1 MAERRMFSKSIVT
14 SARFLRMPVSS
25 RELYFHLVLNA
36 DDDGVVEAF
45 PVMRMVG
52 AGEDDLK
59 VLVGREFV
67 VTLSEDDLIVY
78 IKHWKEQNT
87 IRADRKVNSRYQSL
101 LLSVVPDLKLT
112 APKKRSDVKGNDE
125 KEPEIIEISAYS
137 QLAAS
142 LDSPW
147 TDNGQ
152 STDSP
157 RTDNGQSMDG
167 QWTADGRHSIGKGS
181 IGKESI
187 DKGKEKK
194 EAKASARLVPPTLQ
208 EVKDYIREMNYGL
221 DPEEFYDA
229 NLQSGW
235 KLKSGQPV
243 KDWKARVRTFE
254 RYRKSH
260 GGYSEGKQTAKQK
273 KEYKGYFDD
282 TIPEGWE

>member
-1 MAERRMFSKSIVT
+1 MFSKSIVT

-45 PVMRMVG
+45 PVMRMIG

-59 VLVGREFV
+59 VLLGRGFV
-67 VTLSEDDLIVY
+67 VMLSDDDLIAY
-78 IKHWKEQNT
+78 IKHWQEQNT

-101 LLSVVPDLKLT
+101 LLKAIPELELVE
-112 APKKRSDVKGNDE
+112 PKKRSDLKHASKE
-125 KEPEIIEISAYS
+125 EPEIIDIPAFS
-137 QLAAS
+137 QVAAS
-142 LDSPW
+142 LDSPESVHGQSMDGQR
-147 TDNGQ
+147 TDSGQ

-157 RTDNGQSMDG
+157 WTGNGQ
-167 QWTADGRHSIGKGS
+167 QSIGEYRLVEDS
-181 IGKESI
+181 IVKESK
-187 DKGKEKK
+187 DKEG
-194 EAKASARLVPPTLQ
+194 AKARTRFVPPTLE
-208 EVKDYIREMNYGL
+208 EVKEYISDMGYGL

-235 KLKSGQPV
+235 KLKNGQPV

-260 GGYSEGKQTAKQK
+260 GGYVETRQRTSQPIP
-273 KEYKGYFDD
+273 KGWD
-282 TIPEGWE
+282 

>member
-1 MAERRMFSKSIVT
+1 MAERRMLSKAIVT

-59 VLVGREFV
+59 VLIGRGFV
-67 VTLSEDDLIVY
+67 VMLSDDDLITY
-78 IKHWKEQNT
+78 IKHWPEQNT

-101 LLSVVPDLKLT
+101 LVRAIPDIKLIE
-112 APKKRSDVKGNDE
+112 PKKRSDLKSSHDE
-125 KEPEIIEISAYS
+125 TPEIIDISAS
-137 QLAAS
+137 AQVAAS
-142 LDSPW
+142 LDSPRTDAGQSTDGQW

-152 STDSP
+152 PLDSP
-157 RTDNGQSMDG
+157 WTTNG
-167 QWTADGRHSIGKGS
+167 RKKLREVSIVEDSKV
-181 IGKESI
+181 KES
-187 DKGKEKK
+187 KEEKK
-194 EAKASARLVPPTLQ
+194 SAKAPSRFVAPSLE
-208 EVKDYIREMNYGL
+208 EVKQYIEEMGYGL

-260 GGYSEGKQTAKQK
+260 GDKSSTASPKIAQHEQK
-273 KEYKGYFDD
+273 SKVSD
-282 TIPEGWE
+282 WW